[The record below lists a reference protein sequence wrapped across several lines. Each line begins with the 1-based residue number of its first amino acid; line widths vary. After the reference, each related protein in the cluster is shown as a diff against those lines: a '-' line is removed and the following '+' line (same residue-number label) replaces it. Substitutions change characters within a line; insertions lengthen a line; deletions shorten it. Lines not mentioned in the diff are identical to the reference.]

1 MIIFKIFILFFS
13 INTVLSALIFKLNQN
28 EEQCFYEDFF
38 SETSIIFKWK
48 IFTHSQENVTSILPS
63 ISIIVTLDDNII
75 YETKL
80 TSKKSKVT
88 FTVNNDG
95 IYKICVKRKKYNGK
109 DSPKEQVYANLKI
122 SSIYSIGVDLT
133 DAVSYE
139 DIGTFY
145 NKTYSIRELT
155 DGILNYQNSQMEMET
170 TSSQETIYY
179 TKWYRYITLTQVVL
193 TIIIGLTQLNNF
205 RRFLKSQ
212 HVIN

>member
-13 INTVLSALIFKLNQN
+13 TNIVLSALLFKLNQN

-48 IFTHSQENVTSILPS
+48 IFTHSRENVTSILPS
-63 ISIIVTLDDNII
+63 ISIIVTLDNNII

-95 IYKICVKRKKYNGK
+95 LYKICVKRKKYNGK

-122 SSIYSIGVDLT
+122 SSINTDDINLA

-139 DIGTFY
+139 DIGIFY
-145 NKTYSIRELT
+145 NKTDSIRELT
-155 DGILNYQNSQMEMET
+155 DGILNYQNSQMEMEN

-193 TIIIGLTQLNNF
+193 TIIVGLTQLNNF